1 MCEVQMT
8 TEPDEFEQ
16 LAREIRSLIKD
27 NKRFLERV
35 REEDFEPEEG
45 EEEFEDS
52 PEDFEEL

>member
-1 MCEVQMT
+1 MT

-16 LAREIRSLIKD
+16 LAKEIQSLIKE

-35 REEDFEPEEG
+35 REEDFEPESG
-45 EEEFEDS
+45 EDDYEDV